1 MKENLFMQMKL
12 EIASQLFED
21 SKKNHRRI
29 KALTKIV
36 TGAKDHTLRRVWR
49 KG

>member
-21 SKKNHRRI
+21 SKKNHKRI

-36 TGAKDHTLRRVWR
+36 TGAKDHTLRRMWR

>member
-21 SKKNHRRI
+21 SKKNDRRI

-36 TGAKDHTLRRVWR
+36 TGAKDHTLRRVLR